1 MLWRLLFIALIGGAQ
16 CTTSDRCPAGGDFI
30 RTTVKSFQS
39 YTVNLYHPETA
50 TEGGTDTCATITPHS
65 QDKST
70 WWTVRLPGVYQIS
83 CVSIYS
89 KDLTDTSMTG
99 APVQV
104 HIGSHNNRID
114 SKICANMTP
123 FEGGQWN
130 NFTCAE
136 QVSGRYVTVSL
147 PEKKALILCE
157 VKIYGKRKDLIN
169 TTNSI
174 TSQSSNYRAHGVSYS
189 SGRATDGNE
198 TLCANTNDEQK
209 PWWRI
214 DLLGVYNISGISIY
228 NVVGD
233 NTNMDGAQIRVG
245 NSRENNGINNKM
257 CTKIKNFNRGQWN
270 DFPCTKQVSGR
281 YVTVSFPDKKA
292 LILCEVEIYGKK
304 RDPINTANSITS
316 QSSNYTAD
324 VSYSSGRATDGNK
337 TACAHTEDKQKPWWR
352 IDLLGFYDISGISI
366 YNTKRTH
373 TNMTGAQIHVGNSR
387 ENNGINNKICANMT
401 PFIEEQWNN
410 YTCAEQVSGRYV
422 TVSFPETRFLIL
434 CEVEIYGKRKDLIN
448 TANSITSQSSN
459 HTDNKNFSYSS
470 GRAIDGNESAC
481 AHTEE
486 KQGNPWWR
494 VYLLGVYNISGVSI
508 YSSNRDHVDGA
519 QIHIGNSRENNGTNN
534 KMCTEIENFKGGEWN
549 DFRCTEHVSG
559 RYVTV
564 SLPGERHLILCEVE
578 IYGKKR
584 DLINTTNSITSQ
596 SSDYTDGKGV
606 IYSSGRATDG
616 NEAACAHTIEM
627 EAEHWWRIDLLGV
640 YNISVIS
647 IYNTDADNTDITRAQ
662 IHIGNSRENNGTN
675 NKICA
680 NMTPFIEEQWNNYTC
695 AEQVSGRYVT
705 VSFPGTEPLVL
716 CEVEIYGNKK
726 ASPFKL
732 IKKNKTWEHAL
743 EYCRGKDMDLA
754 TILDEDDQTLAE
766 LEARRAD
773 TPFLWLGLHYTCI
786 LEVWFW
792 VADHRLEFNRWAPGE
807 KTGDCDRSAVMERA
821 EGHKWFSKS
830 DYAEFNFICQKF

>member
-1 MLWRLLFIALIGGAQ
+1 
-16 CTTSDRCPAGGDFI
+16 
-30 RTTVKSFQS
+30 
-39 YTVNLYHPETA
+39 
-50 TEGGTDTCATITPHS
+50 
-65 QDKST
+65 
-70 WWTVRLPGVYQIS
+70 
-83 CVSIYS
+83 
-89 KDLTDTSMTG
+89 MTG
-99 APVQV
+99 APVRV
-104 HIGSHNNRID
+104 HIGSFNNGID
-114 SKICANMTP
+114 SKMCTNITN
-123 FEGGQWN
+123 FKGGEWN
-130 NFTCAE
+130 DFKCTE
-136 QVSGRYVTVSL
+136 QVSGRYVTVFL
-147 PEKKALILCE
+147 PETSNLILCE

-387 ENNGINNKICANMT
+387 ENNGINNK
-401 PFIEEQWNN
+401 
-410 YTCAEQVSGRYV
+410 
-422 TVSFPETRFLIL
+422 
-434 CEVEIYGKRKDLIN
+434 
-448 TANSITSQSSN
+448 
-459 HTDNKNFSYSS
+459 
-470 GRAIDGNESAC
+470 
-481 AHTEE
+481 
-486 KQGNPWWR
+486 
-494 VYLLGVYNISGVSI
+494 
-508 YSSNRDHVDGA
+508 
-519 QIHIGNSRENNGTNN
+519 
-534 KMCTEIENFKGGEWN
+534 MCTEIENFKGGEWN

-596 SSDYTDGKGV
+596 SSNYTNTEGV
-606 IYSSGRATDG
+606 PYSSGRATDG
-616 NEAACAHTIEM
+616 NVTACAHTIEM

-640 YNISVIS
+640 YNISRFS
-647 IYNTDADNTDITRAQ
+647 MYNKKTHNTNITGAQ

-675 NKICA
+675 NKICT
-680 NMTPFIEEQWNNYTC
+680 NITNFEGGQWNDFKCT
-695 AEQVSGRYVT
+695 EQVSGRYVT
-705 VSFPGTEPLVL
+705 VFLPGTRSLIL
-716 CEVEIYGNKK
+716 CEVEIYGKRK

-732 IKKNKTWEHAL
+732 IKEKKTWEHAL
-743 EYCRGKDMDLA
+743 EYCRGNDMDLA

-792 VADHRLEFNRWAPGE
+792 VADYRLEFNRWADGE
-807 KTGDCDRSAVMERA
+807 KTGDCDRSAVMERS

-830 DYAEFNFICQKF
+830 DYDEFNFICQKF

>member
-1 MLWRLLFIALIGGAQ
+1 
-16 CTTSDRCPAGGDFI
+16 
-30 RTTVKSFQS
+30 
-39 YTVNLYHPETA
+39 
-50 TEGGTDTCATITPHS
+50 
-65 QDKST
+65 
-70 WWTVRLPGVYQIS
+70 
-83 CVSIYS
+83 
-89 KDLTDTSMTG
+89 
-99 APVQV
+99 
-104 HIGSHNNRID
+104 
-114 SKICANMTP
+114 
-123 FEGGQWN
+123 
-130 NFTCAE
+130 
-136 QVSGRYVTVSL
+136 
-147 PEKKALILCE
+147 
-157 VKIYGKRKDLIN
+157 
-169 TTNSI
+169 
-174 TSQSSNYRAHGVSYS
+174 
-189 SGRATDGNE
+189 
-198 TLCANTNDEQK
+198 
-209 PWWRI
+209 
-214 DLLGVYNISGISIY
+214 
-228 NVVGD
+228 
-233 NTNMDGAQIRVG
+233 MDGAQIRVG

-387 ENNGINNKICANMT
+387 ENNGINNK
-401 PFIEEQWNN
+401 
-410 YTCAEQVSGRYV
+410 
-422 TVSFPETRFLIL
+422 
-434 CEVEIYGKRKDLIN
+434 
-448 TANSITSQSSN
+448 
-459 HTDNKNFSYSS
+459 
-470 GRAIDGNESAC
+470 
-481 AHTEE
+481 
-486 KQGNPWWR
+486 
-494 VYLLGVYNISGVSI
+494 
-508 YSSNRDHVDGA
+508 
-519 QIHIGNSRENNGTNN
+519 
-534 KMCTEIENFKGGEWN
+534 MCTEIENFKGGEWN

-596 SSDYTDGKGV
+596 SSDYTAHGV
-606 IYSSGRATDG
+606 SYSSGRATDG
-616 NEAACAHTIEM
+616 NEKLCANTNDKQKP
-627 EAEHWWRIDLLGV
+627 WWRIDLLGF
-640 YNISVIS
+640 YNISCVS
-647 IYNTDADNTDITRAQ
+647 IYSSRRNNVVGAQ
-662 IHIGNSRENNGTN
+662 IHVGNSRENNGIN

-705 VSFPGTEPLVL
+705 VSFPETRFLIL
-716 CEVEIYGNKK
+716 CEVEIYGKRK

-732 IKKNKTWEHAL
+732 IKENKTWEHAL
-743 EYCRGKDMDLA
+743 EHCRGNGMDLA

-766 LEARRAD
+766 LEARKAD

-792 VADHRLEFNRWAPGE
+792 VADHRLEFNRWADGE

-830 DYAEFNFICQKF
+830 DYDEFNFICQKF

>member
-1 MLWRLLFIALIGGAQ
+1 
-16 CTTSDRCPAGGDFI
+16 
-30 RTTVKSFQS
+30 
-39 YTVNLYHPETA
+39 
-50 TEGGTDTCATITPHS
+50 
-65 QDKST
+65 
-70 WWTVRLPGVYQIS
+70 
-83 CVSIYS
+83 
-89 KDLTDTSMTG
+89 MTG
-99 APVQV
+99 APVRV
-104 HIGSHNNRID
+104 HIGSFNNGID
-114 SKICANMTP
+114 SKMCTNITN
-123 FEGGQWN
+123 FKGGEWN
-130 NFTCAE
+130 DFKCTE
-136 QVSGRYVTVSL
+136 QVSGRYVTVFL
-147 PEKKALILCE
+147 PETSNLILCE

-387 ENNGINNKICANMT
+387 ENNGINNK
-401 PFIEEQWNN
+401 
-410 YTCAEQVSGRYV
+410 
-422 TVSFPETRFLIL
+422 
-434 CEVEIYGKRKDLIN
+434 
-448 TANSITSQSSN
+448 
-459 HTDNKNFSYSS
+459 
-470 GRAIDGNESAC
+470 
-481 AHTEE
+481 
-486 KQGNPWWR
+486 
-494 VYLLGVYNISGVSI
+494 
-508 YSSNRDHVDGA
+508 
-519 QIHIGNSRENNGTNN
+519 
-534 KMCTEIENFKGGEWN
+534 MCTEIENFKGGEWN

-596 SSDYTDGKGV
+596 SSNYTHDV
-606 IYSSGRATDG
+606 QYSSVKATDRDKT
-616 NEAACAHTIEM
+616 ACARTE
-627 EAEHWWRIDLLGV
+627 EKQGDHWWRIDLLGV
-640 YNISVIS
+640 YDISCVS
-647 IYNTDADNTDITRAQ
+647 IYNKIGHDITMTGAQ

-675 NKICA
+675 NKICT
-680 NMTPFIEEQWNNYTC
+680 NITNFEGGQWNDFKCT
-695 AEQVSGRYVT
+695 EQVSGRYVT
-705 VSFPGTEPLVL
+705 VFLPGTRSLIL
-716 CEVEIYGNKK
+716 CEVEIYGKRK

-732 IKKNKTWEHAL
+732 IKEKKTWEHAL
-743 EYCRGKDMDLA
+743 EYCRGNDMDLA

-792 VADHRLEFNRWAPGE
+792 VADYRLEFNRWADGE
-807 KTGDCDRSAVMERA
+807 KTGDCDRSAVMERS

-830 DYAEFNFICQKF
+830 DYDEFNFICQKF